1 MLAQSFKS
9 PGDKQ
14 RDDPG
19 DQDHVGAIPD
29 CPAGVV
35 DAFFAQQ
42 QTSQADTNEICDDQ
56 KSNANRGGPILSR
69 DDRVGRRNRFPVDF
83 AVTGLRH
90 VAADGQRVSVNQ
102 ARNINT
108 AAYGENVAGDVP
120 ANVNVA
126 AETLNYVRGAIG
138 TNIDVVEELRAI
150 FRISLWPLRCE
161 RKSAE
166 EQERN

>member
-1 MLAQSFKS
+1 M
-9 PGDKQ
+9 
-14 RDDPG
+14 
-19 DQDHVGAIPD
+19 
-29 CPAGVV
+29 
-35 DAFFAQQ
+35 
-42 QTSQADTNEICDDQ
+42 
-56 KSNANRGGPILSR
+56 
-69 DDRVGRRNRFPVDF
+69 
-83 AVTGLRH
+83 
-90 VAADGQRVSVNQ
+90 AADGQRVSVNQ

-126 AETLNYVRGAIG
+126 AETLHHVRGAIG
-138 TNIDVVEELRAI
+138 TDVDVVEELRSI